1 MEKEGLI
8 RAVKVLHDEQL
19 TIKQLV
25 TDRHPQIQKYVRENL
40 KETDHKYD
48 VWHIVKGKFPKI
60 FLSYEEINYKR

>member
-48 VWHIVKGKFPKI
+48 VWHIVKGKFPKKN
-60 FLSYEEINYKR
+60 LSYE